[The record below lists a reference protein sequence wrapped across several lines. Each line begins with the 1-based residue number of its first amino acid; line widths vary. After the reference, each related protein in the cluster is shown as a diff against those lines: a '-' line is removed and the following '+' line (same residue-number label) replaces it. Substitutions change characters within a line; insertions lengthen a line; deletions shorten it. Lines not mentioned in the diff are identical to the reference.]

1 MKPIYKPKKELSK
14 GQKELMKEH
23 KSHHTKKHMDMMV
36 KLMKEG
42 YCFQQSHTLTMK
54 KIGK

>member
-42 YCFQQSHTLTMK
+42 YCFQQTHDLTMK